1 MMLNLFKITTMA
13 VMMMMMMMMIL
24 GLILM
29 KKAIAWMRKIGMIVM
44 LRTVMMVTFSRRSV
58 T

>member
-1 MMLNLFKITTMA
+1 MMLNLFKITTMT
-13 VMMMMMMMMIL
+13 VMMMMMMMIL
-24 GLILM
+24 RLILM